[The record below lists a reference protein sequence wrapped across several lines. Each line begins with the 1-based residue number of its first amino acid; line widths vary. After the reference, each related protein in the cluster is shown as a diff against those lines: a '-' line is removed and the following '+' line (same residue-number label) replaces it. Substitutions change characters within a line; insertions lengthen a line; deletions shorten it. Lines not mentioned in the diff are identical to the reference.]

1 MAVYVTKS
9 CDRVWERDTVSG
21 TGTISLG
28 GSAASGGYRTFAQ
41 ANTAGQ
47 LASPAIVRY
56 CVHDTST
63 DAWEVGLGT
72 YTAGSP
78 GTLSRTLVF
87 QSTNGN
93 ALVSFAGNAC
103 DVFITENASRVDWGM
118 LPFVA
123 GNWYSAPGSSAG
135 AAVSSTDTLTA
146 HPFRWRGPAKPAAL
160 AIQCTTAPT
169 ATTAFEVGIYDG
181 TGGVPGALLLD
192 AGAASIAST
201 FSAPGIVSV
210 SIATPPLIDVAN
222 VFLAVGTP
230 ATGNG
235 AQLAALGAGYNNAD
249 WLMAESLGSS
259 QGAATINFGYEASY
273 GGSTLPATFPTPAM
287 NQNVP
292 IFRVWVQ
299 F

>member
-1 MAVYVTKS
+1 MAIYVTRS

-21 TGTISLG
+21 TGTINLG
-28 GSAASGGYRTFAQ
+28 GTAPSGGYRTFAQ
-41 ANTAGQ
+41 ANAAGQ
-47 LASPAIVRY
+47 LASGQLVRY
-56 CVHDTST
+56 CIHDTST

-72 YTAGSP
+72 YTSGSP

-103 DVFITENASRVDWGM
+103 DVFITENASRADWGM
-118 LPFVA
+118 LPFIA

-135 AAVSSTDTLTA
+135 AAISNTDTLSA

-160 AIQCTTAPT
+160 AVQCTTAPT
-169 ATTAFEVGIYDG
+169 AATSFELGIYDG
-181 TGGVPGALLLD
+181 TNGVPGALLLD
-192 AGAASIAST
+192 AGA
-201 FSAPGIVSV
+201 VSV
-210 SIATPPLIDVAN
+210 SAAGVASITIATPPLIDVSN
-222 VFLAVGTP
+222 VFLCVGTP

-235 AQLAALGAGYNNAD
+235 AQLAALGGGYNNAD
-249 WLMAESLGSS
+249 WLLAESLGSA
-259 QGAATINFGYEASY
+259 QGAAMINFGYSASY
-273 GGSTLPATFPTPAM
+273 GGSALPATFPTPLM
-287 NQNVP
+287 SQNVP

>member
-21 TGTISLG
+21 SGTINLG

-47 LASPAIVRY
+47 LATGQLVRY
-56 CVHDTST
+56 CIHDTST

-72 YTAGSP
+72 YTTGSP
-78 GTLSRTLVF
+78 GTLSRTIVLS
-87 QSTNGN
+87 STNSN
-93 ALVSFAGNAC
+93 ALVGFAGNAC
-103 DVFITENASRVDWGM
+103 DVFITENASRADWEM

-123 GNWYSAPGSSAG
+123 GNWYSAPGSSA
-135 AAVSSTDTLTA
+135 AAAISSTDTLTA

-169 ATTAFEVGIYDG
+169 ASTSVELGIYDG
-181 TGGVPGALLLD
+181 TNGVPGALLLD
-192 AGAASIAST
+192 AGAVSLAAGVVSI
-201 FSAPGIVSV
+201 
-210 SIATPPLIDVAN
+210 SIATPPLIDVPN

-230 ATGNG
+230 ATANG

-249 WLMAESLGSS
+249 WLLAESLGSS

-273 GGSTLPATFPTPAM
+273 GGSSLPAAFPAPAM